1 MKKIEGINILCLM
14 NSIIGE
20 YNRTNKLDLYRITN
34 TVIKHVVVNVHRVEK
49 CAKILGFSER
59 QMHQRVADMV
69 ANGELLINPEYIR
82 GKNAKYLEVTNEKI

>member
-1 MKKIEGINILCLM
+1 
-14 NSIIGE
+14 
-20 YNRTNKLDLYRITN
+20 
-34 TVIKHVVVNVHRVEK
+34 VHRVEK